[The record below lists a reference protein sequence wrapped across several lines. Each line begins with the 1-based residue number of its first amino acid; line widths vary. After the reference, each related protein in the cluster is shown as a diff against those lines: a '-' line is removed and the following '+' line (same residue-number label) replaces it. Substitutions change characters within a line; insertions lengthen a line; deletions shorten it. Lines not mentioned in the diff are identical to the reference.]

1 MKRLIILT
9 FIFTLLLIKATNLYA
24 QTPEATFVAGSGL
37 QKSEIIRLQIKDD
50 LKLTDA
56 KFDSV
61 SVIQKDYQY
70 KLRQANQD
78 KKLTEPLKQ
87 KRLKDL
93 AEARTKRLKA
103 AGLDDGEL
111 KKVETYFQHKYLP

>member
-9 FIFTLLLIKATNLYA
+9 FIFNLLLIKATKLCA

-50 LKLTDA
+50 LKLADA

-93 AEARTKRLKA
+93 AEAKTKRLKA

>member
-9 FIFTLLLIKATNLYA
+9 YIFVLLFFKATDVLA
-24 QTPEATFVAGSGL
+24 QTPEAIFVAGNSL
-37 QKSEIIRLQIKDD
+37 QKTDIIRLQIKDD
-50 LKLTDA
+50 LKLADA

-61 SVIQKDYQY
+61 TVIQKDYQN
-70 KLRQANQD
+70 KLKQVNQD

-93 AEARTKRLKA
+93 AEAKTKRLKA